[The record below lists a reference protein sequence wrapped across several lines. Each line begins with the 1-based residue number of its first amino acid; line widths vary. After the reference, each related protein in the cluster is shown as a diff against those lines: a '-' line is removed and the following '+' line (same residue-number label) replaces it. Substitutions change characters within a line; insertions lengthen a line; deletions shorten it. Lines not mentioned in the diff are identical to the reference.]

1 MNNYYESESSWGDYQ
16 FVSLQTIID
25 QFLIS
30 YVGEN
35 KIIPK
40 VKTAEVSFHAHRA
53 VQELSFDTF
62 KSTKSQELII
72 SPSLQMPL
80 PQDYVNYTK
89 LSWIDGAGLK
99 HILYPISKTSNPK
112 KILQDSDK
120 EFTIN
125 SLTAIGDLVSGSGNV
140 TLDAV
145 YKNIVVGMRVTGP
158 YVPVGT
164 FVQDTNHNGTTTITM
179 EDSAGDIV
187 TPVID
192 GTTTG
197 VTNSDTTLKFEM
209 SSGLE
214 VHNESSIE
222 IIDALAWADPSAGVF
237 DFKITAVTDIS
248 SIKKGMLVYSKWF
261 PQGTTVVNVSGSTI
275 VIDQEPTNTSAVTT
289 DEVTFVSQ
297 DAVDSTTWS
306 SYKSA
311 NRDHVDHHTHSGHD
325 HAHDHTFNNR
335 ERYGLDPQ
343 RAQANGS
350 FFIDNNKIYFSSNIS
365 GKTVI
370 LDYISDGIGGG
381 DTTRDFEIHK
391 FAEEAMYKYI
401 AHAILSTTANTP
413 EYMVARFKKERF
425 AEVRKAKLRLSNL
438 KIEELTQILRGK
450 SKQIKH

>member
-1 MNNYYESESSWGDYQ
+1 MNNYYENESSWGQYQ

-30 YVGEN
+30 YVGDN

-40 VKTAEVSFHAHRA
+40 VKTSEVSFHAHRA
-53 VQELSFDTF
+53 MQELSFDTF

-80 PQDYVNYTK
+80 PEDYVNYTK
-89 LSWIDGAGLK
+89 ISYSDSSGMK

-112 KILQDSDK
+112 KILQDTDK

-145 YKNIVVGMRVTGP
+145 YKNIVAGMRITGP
-158 YVPVGT
+158 YIPLGT

-179 EDSAGDIV
+179 EDNAGNIV

-197 VTNSDTTLKFEM
+197 ITNSGTTLTFTM
-209 SSGLE
+209 PTSLP

-222 IIDALAWADPSAGVF
+222 IIDALAWADPSAGAF

-248 SIKKGMLVYSKWF
+248 SIKKGMLVYNKWF

-275 VIDQEPTNTSAVTT
+275 VVDQEPSNTSAVTT

-297 DAVDSTTWS
+297 DAVDSTTWA
-306 SYKSA
+306 SYKS
-311 NRDHVDHHTHSGHD
+311 HTINQNYVTEYD
-325 HAHDHTFNNR
+325 DYNNDVYWPNHG
-335 ERYGLDPQ
+335 ERYGLDPEY
-343 RAQANGS
+343 AQINGS

-370 LDYISDGIGGG
+370 LDYISDGVGG
-381 DTTRDFEIHK
+381 DPQVHK

-401 AHAILSTTANTP
+401 AHAVLSTTVNTP
-413 EYMVARFKKERF
+413 EYLVARFKKEKF
-425 AEVRKAKLRLSNL
+425 AAIRTAKLRLSNL

-450 SKQIKH
+450 SKHIKH

>member
-1 MNNYYESESSWGDYQ
+1 MNNYYENESSWGQYQ

-30 YVGEN
+30 YVGDN

-40 VKTAEVSFHAHRA
+40 VKTSEVSFHAHRA
-53 VQELSFDTF
+53 MQELSFDTF

-80 PQDYVNYTK
+80 PEDYVNYTK
-89 LSWIDGAGLK
+89 ISYSDPSGMK
-99 HILYPISKTSNPK
+99 HILYPINKTSNPK
-112 KILQDSDK
+112 KILQDTNK

-145 YKNIVVGMRVTGP
+145 YKNIVAGMRITGP
-158 YVPVGT
+158 YIPLGT

-179 EDSAGDIV
+179 EDNAGNIV

-197 VTNSDTTLKFEM
+197 ITNSGTTLTFTM
-209 SSGLE
+209 PTSLP

-222 IIDALAWADPSAGVF
+222 IIDALAWADPSAGAF

-248 SIKKGMLVYSKWF
+248 SIKKGMLVYNKWF

-275 VIDQEPTNTSAVTT
+275 VVDQEPSNTSAVTT

-297 DAVDSTTWS
+297 DAVDSTTWAN
-306 SYKSA
+306 YKS
-311 NRDHVDHHTHSGHD
+311 HTINE
-325 HAHDHTFNNR
+325 NNINEYDDYNNDVYWPNHG
-335 ERYGLDPQ
+335 ERYGLDPEY
-343 RAQANGS
+343 AQVNGS
-350 FFIDNNKIYFSSNIS
+350 FFIDNNKIYFSSNIN

-370 LDYISDGIGGG
+370 LDYISDSLGTDG
-381 DTTRDFEIHK
+381 EMQVHK

-401 AHAILSTTANTP
+401 AHAVLSTTVNTP
-413 EYMVARFKKERF
+413 EYLVARFKKEKF
-425 AEVRKAKLRLSNL
+425 AAIRTAKLRLSNL

-450 SKQIKH
+450 SKHIKH